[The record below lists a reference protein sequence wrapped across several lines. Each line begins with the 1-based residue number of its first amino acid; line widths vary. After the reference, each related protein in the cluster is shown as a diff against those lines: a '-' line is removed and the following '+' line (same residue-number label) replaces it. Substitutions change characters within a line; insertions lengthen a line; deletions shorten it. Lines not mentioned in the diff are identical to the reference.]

1 MSELVDLL
9 IQLNEDRLAELA
21 EKGYAALR
29 AIFSQLPE
37 QWGKTCLGQL
47 HEANRPNILRLLRG
61 NKGVRNRYFADTPRR
76 WSPSAKIAPCRASA
90 QVRIRVL

>member
-9 IQLNEDRLAELA
+9 IQLNEDRLAEFA

-47 HEANRPNILRLLRG
+47 HEANRPNILPCCGEQRG
-61 NKGVRNRYFADTPRR
+61 PEPLF
-76 WSPSAKIAPCRASA
+76 C
-90 QVRIRVL
+90 